1 MSSSSI
7 FDPGSSLPGPL
18 ASRRTRMLIAA
29 GVSGALTLIEPRD
42 LGPWQRAAYR
52 TAVSVGSGL
61 LGADLARE
69 DESIMDP
76 ARDGLL
82 MGGLTMGL
90 MDLTEHAD
98 GKIVDGLRG
107 LGMNRPRLAMA
118 VVNAASA
125 ALLYAMTPDENGWFA
140 ASDAFEESEPQDLPL
155 PVRELVAMLLAAPEG
170 GEELP
175 GAATLRQQLTDAR
188 TQDLDYPSSD
198 VLLIV
203 EDAERLVVPHQ
214 QTWPATGSFER
225 DGITY
230 RLELQI
236 GDGML
241 NMLSVMV
248 DDETFTDEAG
258 AVDDEQL
265 EAAIE
270 SLSSPDFRWPRP
282 AEVTVQTESE
292 QAV

>member
-7 FDPGSSLPGPL
+7 FDPGSALPGPL

-69 DESIMDP
+69 DEPIMDP

-90 MDLTEHAD
+90 MDLTEHVD
-98 GKIVDGLRG
+98 GKIVDILEDVGVP
-107 LGMNRPRLAMA
+107 RPRLAMA

-125 ALLYAMTPDENGWFA
+125 ALLYAKTPVGDGWLA
-140 ASDAFEESEPQDLPL
+140 ASDAFEEPEPQDLPE
-155 PVRELVAMLLAAPEG
+155 PVRELIGLLLAAPEG

-175 GAATLRQQLTDAR
+175 GAPTLREQLAGVR
-188 TQDLDYPSSD
+188 TQDLGYPSSD

-203 EDAERLVVPHQ
+203 EDAEHLVVPHQ

-225 DGITY
+225 EGITY

-236 GDGML
+236 GDGVL
-241 NMLSVMV
+241 SMLSVMV
-248 DDETFTDEAG
+248 DDETFADEAG
-258 AVDDEQL
+258 VVDDEQL
-265 EAAIE
+265 EAVIE

-282 AEVTVQTESE
+282 AEITVQTESE

>member
-7 FDPGSSLPGPL
+7 FDPGPTLPGPL

-29 GVSGALTLIEPRD
+29 GVSGALTLIEPRE

-52 TAVSVGSGL
+52 MAVSVGSGL

-69 DESIMDP
+69 DEPIIDP

-82 MGGLTMGL
+82 TGGLTMGL
-90 MDLTEHAD
+90 MDLTEHVD
-98 GKIVDGLRG
+98 GRIVDVLEGVG
-107 LGMNRPRLAMA
+107 VPRPRLAMA

-125 ALLYAMTPDENGWFA
+125 ALLYAMTPQGNGWFA
-140 ASDAFEESEPQDLPL
+140 ASDTFEESEPQDLPE
-155 PVRELVAMLLAAPEG
+155 PVRELVGLLLAAPAG
-170 GEELP
+170 GEDLP
-175 GAATLRQQLTDAR
+175 GAAALREQLTGAR
-188 TQDLDYPSSD
+188 TQDLGYPSSD
-198 VLLIV
+198 VQLIV
-203 EDAERLVVPHQ
+203 GDPERLVVPHQ

-241 NMLSVMV
+241 SMLSVMV
-248 DDETFTDEAG
+248 DDGTFADEAG
-258 AVDDEQL
+258 VVDDAQL

-270 SLSSPDFRWPRP
+270 SLSSPDFRWPRS
-282 AEVTVQTESE
+282 AEITVQTESE